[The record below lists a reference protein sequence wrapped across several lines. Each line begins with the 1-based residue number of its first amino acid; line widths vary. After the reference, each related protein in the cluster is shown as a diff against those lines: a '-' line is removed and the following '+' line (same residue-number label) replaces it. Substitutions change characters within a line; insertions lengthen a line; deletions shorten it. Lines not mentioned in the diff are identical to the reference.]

1 MNKGGNDVEIIK
13 IIGVGLISVII
24 IMILKQYKPEFAI
37 YVSIIAGIIIIFLIL
52 DKLTGIISLLST
64 LSNKASVNNE
74 FILILLKITAIA
86 FLSEFAV
93 SICKDSGEAAIASK
107 IDFAS
112 KVIMV
117 AISVPIIAGLLE
129 LIIKILP

>member
-1 MNKGGNDVEIIK
+1 MEIVK
-13 IIGVGLISVII
+13 IIGIGLIAVII

-37 YVSIIAGIIIIFLIL
+37 YASIATGIIIVTMII
-52 DKLTGIISLLST
+52 DKLTGIITLLSN
-64 LSNKASVNNE
+64 LSNQASINNE
-74 FILILLKITAIA
+74 FILILLKITGIA
-86 FLSEFAV
+86 FLTEFAV

-107 IDFAS
+107 IDFAG

-117 AISVPIIAGLLE
+117 AISIPIIAGLLE

>member
-1 MNKGGNDVEIIK
+1 MKCLEIVK
-13 IIGVGLISVII
+13 IIGIGLIAVII

-37 YVSIIAGIIIIFLIL
+37 YASIATGIIIVTMII
-52 DKLTGIISLLST
+52 DKLTGIITLLSN
-64 LSNKASVNNE
+64 LSNQASINNE
-74 FILILLKITAIA
+74 FILILLKITGIA
-86 FLSEFAV
+86 FLTEFAV

-107 IDFAS
+107 IDFAG

-117 AISVPIIAGLLE
+117 AISIPIIAGLLE